1 MVSRTESR
9 HGKPSDPGS
18 DRRSERLR
26 TLAKELLASDPDI
39 DLVVFGH
46 CHQPELLEVEPG
58 RFYLNSGDW
67 LHHCTWAEVSR
78 DGIELNQWNPR

>member
-9 HGKPSDPGS
+9 HGRPDDPGS
-18 DRRSERLR
+18 DRRSVRLR
-26 TLAKELLASDPDI
+26 TLATELLASNQDL

-46 CHQPELLEVEPG
+46 CHQPELLEVEAG

-67 LHHCTWAEVSR
+67 LHHCTWAEVSP